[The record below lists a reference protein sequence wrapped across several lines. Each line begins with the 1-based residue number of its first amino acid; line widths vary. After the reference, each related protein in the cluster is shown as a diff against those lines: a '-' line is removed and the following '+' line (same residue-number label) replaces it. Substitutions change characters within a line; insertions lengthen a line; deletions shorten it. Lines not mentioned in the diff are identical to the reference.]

1 MNKDA
6 QNELNKMLSL
16 MERME
21 KHLTLSEAVEEEKIE
36 HTRETY
42 TDLDQFLQDVN
53 LGSSFVGLGYIQGY
67 EAKKIYPT
75 NPKLIKGAS
84 QADTI
89 KAALAKTDTSSR
101 LYPKLSGLVND
112 KEFTNPEG
120 RAFGGFR
127 SMSTPHFAGVVKIT
141 SYVFNWGNS
150 QKYADFTKDYYSKRD
165 DIINNVLSKAS
176 WNTNPIYKGIE
187 ASDPTAV
194 SNRNG
199 YRQRLDAKNSLYGL
213 ADPQGNP
220 IYDTKP
226 DGTQYQKRAFK
237 MALKNIEKQWSKF
250 CLIDNNGE
258 IDAVDETVG
267 PAMGKLPGEFK
278 DLRPY
283 VDFSTMKMDE
293 INFIYNFSQIEENY
307 ANANKNWLTDHIM
320 YIVAYDRTQKRYVR
334 YINPDVTIDEFNID
348 QNELK
353 TVINDE
359 LKDTVTAVK
368 YVSNKNIAEE

>member
-120 RAFGGFR
+120 RAFDGFR
-127 SMSTPHFAGVVKIT
+127 TGETHRNT
-141 SYVFNWGNS
+141 LTS
-150 QKYADFTKDYYSKRD
+150 QK
-165 DIINNVLSKAS
+165 IIIPRGMTLSIMSSA
-176 WNTNPIYKGIE
+176 
-187 ASDPTAV
+187 
-194 SNRNG
+194 RHH
-199 YRQRLDAKNSLYGL
+199 
-213 ADPQGNP
+213 
-220 IYDTKP
+220 
-226 DGTQYQKRAFK
+226 GTQILFIRALRHQILLLFLIETDIVRDWMQRTLYMGLQTLRAILFMIQSPMEHSTKR
-237 MALKNIEKQWSKF
+237 ERSRW
-250 CLIDNNGE
+250 
-258 IDAVDETVG
+258 
-267 PAMGKLPGEFK
+267 
-278 DLRPY
+278 
-283 VDFSTMKMDE
+283 
-293 INFIYNFSQIEENY
+293 
-307 ANANKNWLTDHIM
+307 H
-320 YIVAYDRTQKRYVR
+320 
-334 YINPDVTIDEFNID
+334 
-348 QNELK
+348 
-353 TVINDE
+353 
-359 LKDTVTAVK
+359 
-368 YVSNKNIAEE
+368 

>member
-1 MNKDA
+1 
-6 QNELNKMLSL
+6 
-16 MERME
+16 
-21 KHLTLSEAVEEEKIE
+21 
-36 HTRETY
+36 
-42 TDLDQFLQDVN
+42 
-53 LGSSFVGLGYIQGY
+53 
-67 EAKKIYPT
+67 
-75 NPKLIKGAS
+75 
-84 QADTI
+84 
-89 KAALAKTDTSSR
+89 
-101 LYPKLSGLVND
+101 
-112 KEFTNPEG
+112 
-120 RAFGGFR
+120 
-127 SMSTPHFAGVVKIT
+127 
-141 SYVFNWGNS
+141 
-150 QKYADFTKDYYSKRD
+150 
-165 DIINNVLSKAS
+165 
-176 WNTNPIYKGIE
+176 
-187 ASDPTAV
+187 
-194 SNRNG
+194 
-199 YRQRLDAKNSLYGL
+199 
-213 ADPQGNP
+213 
-220 IYDTKP
+220 
-226 DGTQYQKRAFK
+226 